1 MKKVAILY
9 STYTPTV
16 DALKSVFKNADVDCF
31 MSAPTKEDSAKYDL
45 IIVTNYKEPIES
57 NALNIHHSLLP
68 SFAGDEPEREAIIE
82 GVKVTGITIY
92 YTNPQKIVAQYPL
105 FIQNDT
111 HYDELVEKLN
121 QLEQLIYPIVA
132 GKILNNEQFDIKT
145 LLQGNSKSCCGNCQS
160 CGGH

>member
-16 DALKSVFKNADVDCF
+16 DALKSVFKNDYVDCL
-31 MSAPTKEDSAKYDL
+31 MTAPTKEDSVKYDL
-45 IIVTNYKEPIES
+45 VIVTNYNEPVEF

-68 SFAGDEPEREAIIE
+68 SFDGKEPEMEAILAGAKI
-82 GVKVTGITIY
+82 TGITIY
-92 YTNPQKIVAQYPL
+92 YTRPQKIIAQYPL

-111 HYDELVEKLN
+111 HYEELVEKLN
-121 QLEQLIYPIVA
+121 RLEQLIYPIVA
-132 GKILNNEQFDIKT
+132 EKILNNEQFDIKT
-145 LLQGNSKSCCGNCQS
+145 LIQGSSGGCCGNCNG